1 MVVKATFWLLLYMA
15 CSLSHILLICL
26 CNTRHKVV
34 IVTLS
39 LVKVAVNSKQLAIL
53 DEISQ

>member
-1 MVVKATFWLLLYMA
+1 MCRYYGTLVLKATFWLLLYMA

-39 LVKVAVNSKQLAIL
+39 QPF
-53 DEISQ
+53 